1 MKAIRTHDYRIRG
14 YGNVNYI
21 KQEDRQTVM
30 YACFK
35 ENKPIAEK

>member
-1 MKAIRTHDYRIRG
+1 LV
-14 YGNVNYI
+14 VNF
-21 KQEDRQTVM
+21 QQDRQAAR